1 MNYLCVADEN
11 ISLEAYVQVLG
22 FWFVKVDI
30 PKERLIKKYD
40 TSTERSVPGVGP
52 MLPEAVF
59 ELKSHFKDCYLA

>member
-30 PKERLIKKYD
+30 PKERLIKK
-40 TSTERSVPGVGP
+40 
-52 MLPEAVF
+52 
-59 ELKSHFKDCYLA
+59 